1 MIPALEMLSGIAA
14 SSGWSTTF
22 CVWWAAGPSSA
33 ACGTFL
39 PCLERWDSTRGISTK
54 RSFVFLFFVVLFL
67 YIESTLFKI
76 HILVMD
82 FFYLDLLHF
91 ILTSHPQ
98 NLTSRTCSHNN
109 RICVSAVEPLYC
121 FVALFTNSYN
131 ENNTKLLMV
140 YIFKALYFFRQ
151 GQQNTWGE

>member
-1 MIPALEMLSGIAA
+1 MPKPRSMIPALEMLSGIAA

-54 RSFVFLFFVVLFL
+54 RSFLFFVLFL

-82 FFYLDLLHF
+82 FFYLDLLYF

-98 NLTSRTCSHNN
+98 NLTSRTCSHKN
-109 RICVSAVEPLYC
+109 RICVSAVDPLYC
-121 FVALFTNSYN
+121 LVALFINSYN
-131 ENNTKLLMV
+131 EIFFLMV
-140 YIFKALYFFRQ
+140 YIFKALYF
-151 GQQNTWGE
+151 